1 MQFTA
6 WIEQNTGRKMIV
18 TDRVRNGNRLLRK
31 RNIEQKKDCVFT
43 SCITISGIAEEFLN
57 AWSACIGE
65 EGVTLLEPE
74 ACVYLLDELLE
85 KAREEYTFVPE
96 ECHCVKTTETIL
108 KSLNQIRMN
117 EPKKGFLDSEDS
129 KITELKKLIFVYEQ
143 KLEKENYCDQAL
155 LIKKA
160 VTILEQIKD
169 KEELFF
175 YLPWITSCNIGYL
188 EDLELTALEQHF
200 FDRLLG
206 LSGHEA
212 EKLEYYSDCKNNKVN
227 YRFFSAYGSFNEVR
241 YVVEDIL
248 EKNRRYDEVNVFYTS
263 PEYENIIKSAFES
276 RGIPYQFLTGERTS
290 ENPLM
295 LIFRALLE
303 FAKEDFLYERLNIVM
318 ENPLISFWRI
328 QKENT
333 DALEN
338 PLTCY
343 NHFLR
348 KGIGWGKQRYA
359 ECVERVSQNEYEKIR
374 YQYFLEFLNDLLF
387 VFEEET
393 SCGVLYGKLLDF
405 VSKYTNHQN
414 KKRNQM
420 LSVLREQIPVFDQ
433 MAVQENQQK
442 CILMIED
449 CVRTLKVSSVE
460 DEAGSVHVMR
470 VQNLEVLERPYQYV
484 IGLSAKQF
492 QGDTIESPVLSD
504 EELKLYLN
512 GKITL
517 AADASRKVRENL
529 EHSFATLSQG
539 EIVMGYSSY
548 DTVSLK
554 ESSPSVF
561 YLNYSDGYEIEKKNY
576 SLLKHP
582 VKILKDEVTA
592 AAETD
597 EEQVKEER
605 IRKMSPSALQT
616 MLNCPLA
623 YYYQY
628 EKLIANREFQEKKES
643 VWLSPANK
651 GNLFHQTMENYC
663 NALLLEK
670 EVTEFKP
677 DKEEFE
683 RIYKDIVEKILE
695 VQPYVSK
702 VVYDREV
709 EENKGLLWDYL
720 QKFYEELE
728 KDYAVGKKWR
738 ILGCELKFENVPF
751 FVEDPDENAA
761 EKKEPYVILFHGSID
776 RLDGYLGED
785 GMLYLRVVDYK
796 TGNKTNIK
804 AGVTENKQIQHVV
817 YALAAQMQMFG
828 DKKKEELERFFG
840 GTIGGCAVDSAQ
852 YVFPHEKQ
860 QILDVTKELNEN
872 FYHGEGQYDMPKS
885 VREIAWRVLDESDY
899 NIKEPACTYCN
910 YKRQCRR
917 QLGAEI

>member
-6 WIEQNTGRKMIV
+6 WMEQNTGRKMIV

-31 RNIEQKKDCVFT
+31 LNIEQKKDCVFT
-43 SCITISGIAEEFLN
+43 SCITISGIAEELLN
-57 AWSACIGE
+57 AWSACAGE
-65 EGVTLLEPE
+65 EGITLLEPE

-85 KAREEYTFVPE
+85 KTREEYTFVPE
-96 ECHCVKTTETIL
+96 KCHCVKTTETIL

-117 EPKKGFLDSEDS
+117 EAKNDFLNSEDS

-143 KLEKENYCDQAL
+143 KLEKDNYCDQAL

-169 KEELFF
+169 KDELFF

-188 EDLELTALEQHF
+188 EDLELTALEQNF
-200 FDRLLG
+200 FDRLLE
-206 LSGHEA
+206 LSGHKA
-212 EKLEYYSDCKNNKVN
+212 EKLEYYSGCKKNDVN
-227 YRFFSAYGSFNEVR
+227 YRFFSAYGIFNEVG

-248 EKNRRYDEVNVFYTS
+248 KKKRRYEEVNVFYTS

-276 RGIPYQFLTGERTS
+276 REIPYQFLSGERAS
-290 ENPLM
+290 ENLLM
-295 LIFRALLE
+295 QFLMALLE
-303 FAKEDFLYERLNIVM
+303 FAKEDFLYERLNAVM
-318 ENPLISFWRI
+318 ENPLISFSRI

-393 SCGVLYGKLLDF
+393 SCGVLYGRLLDF

-420 LSVLREQIPVFDQ
+420 LSVFREQIPVFDQ
-433 MAVQENQQK
+433 MAVQEDQQK
-442 CILMIED
+442 CIQMIED
-449 CVRTLKVSSVE
+449 CVRTLKVSSAE

-492 QGDTIESPVLSD
+492 QADTIESPVLSD
-504 EELKLYLN
+504 EELKRYLK
-512 GKITL
+512 GKVIL
-517 AADASRKVRENL
+517 AAEAGIKVRENL

-539 EIVMGYSSY
+539 EIVMGYSTY
-548 DTVSLK
+548 DTVYLK

-561 YLNYSDGYEIEKKNY
+561 YLNYSDGHEIEKKNY
-576 SLLKHP
+576 SVLKHP
-582 VKILKDEVTA
+582 VKILKDEVKA
-592 AAETD
+592 AEETD
-597 EEQVKEER
+597 EEQTKEGR

-643 VWLSPANK
+643 AWLSPANK

-663 NALLLEK
+663 NALLMKK
-670 EVTEFKP
+670 EVSQFEP

-702 VVYDREV
+702 GVYDREA
-709 EENKGLLWDYL
+709 EDNNRLLWNYL
-720 QKFYEELE
+720 QNFYKELQ
-728 KDYAVGKKWR
+728 KDYDLGKKWR
-738 ILGCELKFENVPF
+738 VLGCELKFENVPF
-751 FVEDPDENAA
+751 FVEDPNENSD
-761 EKKEPYVILFHGSID
+761 EKKERYVMLFHGSID

-785 GMLYLRVVDYK
+785 GCLYLRVVDYK
-796 TGNKTNIK
+796 TGKRANIVS
-804 AGVTENKQIQHVV
+804 GVTENKQIQHVV
-817 YALAAQMQMFG
+817 YALAAQMYTSDMQETM
-828 DKKKEELERFFG
+828 EQIFG
-840 GTIGGCAVDSAQ
+840 GEIACYKIDSAQ
-852 YVFPHEKQ
+852 YIFPHEEQ

-872 FYHGEGQYDMPKS
+872 FYHGEGQYDMPQS
-885 VREIAWRVLDESDY
+885 VRELAWRVFDEGDY
-899 NIKEPACTYCN
+899 SIKEPTCTYCN